1 MLLSL
6 FLLHQLIG
14 YELLSSSTFGVTK
27 PPATAVCVELRN
39 TLFTTSF
46 HHAIFRYIMIDTLR
60 HISVLSHIYQAFKEH
75 LDSQNQNKLNKSSP
89 NSILFVK
96 AGSTP
101 QLNQMLSRK
110 ITKTHLLS
118 KGTDWNLLVDLPGH
132 NYVFPPEIYATSER
146 PDIVIWSLT
155 LHQAYI
161 IELTCPAEEGIQTAA
176 MRKVSKYTPLV
187 ENISRE
193 TNWKIEL
200 FTIEVGARGF
210 IATSTKSVL
219 AKFGFPF
226 QKLNSL
232 QTSLSNGSKMLFYHF
247 SSSKLKVL
255 G

>member
-1 MLLSL
+1 MHCTPHPFIMQFYFSL
-6 FLLHQLIG
+6 H
-14 YELLSSSTFGVTK
+14 
-27 PPATAVCVELRN
+27 N
-39 TLFTTSF
+39 D
-46 HHAIFRYIMIDTLR
+46 RYTWR
-60 HISVLSHIYQAFKEH
+60 HDSVLSHIYQAFKEH

-146 PDIVIWSLT
+146 PDIVIWSFT

-193 TNWKIEL
+193 TDWKIEL
-200 FTIEVGARGF
+200 FTIEVGERGF

-226 QKLNSL
+226 QKLNTL
-232 QTSLSNGSKMLFYHF
+232 CNLLSVTAAQCSFTIFQAANSKCWDKQSITLKCMSP
-247 SSSKLKVL
+247 SSTMPVS
-255 G
+255 